1 MKTLK
6 SRLNKK
12 IETCYLVQGEDVLLY
27 DKALEMIKKAMDLQL
42 EDFNFNIFDDD
53 NFNGDL
59 VIDTCETLPMGSEK
73 KVVLLKNISNPNE
86 NFKKKLKD
94 YLKNPLQS
102 ICLVIFD
109 FFNKFDFLISEKISA
124 KRLDDQSLKE
134 IVITELKKN
143 EKTIT
148 DGACQK
154 LIEACCNYYS
164 LIKNELE
171 KLISCDDFEITEKT
185 IDALVCKQTE
195 FTVFELTDA
204 LSKRDADRAVSLLNL
219 MPKDTKTFSLVLN
232 HFRRLFFVAVAEG
245 TEKELADLL
254 GVKEYAIIVAK
265 RLSKNF
271 SKLQLKNIYE
281 MTSDVDFYIKNG
293 QMQVENALFYLV
305 FGILYC

>member
-59 VIDTCETLPMGSEK
+59 AIDTCETLPMGSEK

-102 ICLVIFD
+102 TCLVIFD